1 MKVFSFNTEDSTCL
15 EYVNNICSTIEGADS
30 KRITRQHARGVKE
43 IIERFLVLKAPV
55 HKQLGKKACFFKEND
70 RGSLVLYRGYKRKP
84 RRINSLWHQSE
95 EDLEE
100 TCVTRIPSEAL
111 FSFSQSEFYEGQR
124 LYYFSRSMW
133 DKC

>member
-1 MKVFSFNTEDSTCL
+1 MKVFSFNTEDSTCI
-15 EYVNNICSTIEGADS
+15 EYVNNICSTIEGSSS

-43 IIERFLVLKAPV
+43 IIERFLALQAPV

-70 RGSLVLYRGYKRKP
+70 CGSLVLYRGYKRKP
-84 RRINSLWHQSE
+84 RRINSFWHQL
-95 EDLEE
+95 DVEE
-100 TCVTRIPSEAL
+100 TCVTRIPNEAL
-111 FSFSQSEFYEGQR
+111 FSSMSEFYQGQR